1 MVNDRGFTLIELILV
16 LILAGV
22 LLAYAGPR
30 FFATAPFDQRFAVDD
45 TLTLLRYAHK
55 LAVAS
60 GCAVEVRIDADSDTY
75 TLRQRTSC
83 ASGPFDRVIQLPV
96 EQAPG
101 RALGDVY
108 PDGGV
113 TVIVFDPLGRAL
125 NAAGAVADAAIGVA
139 GRTVR
144 VEGRTGFAHG
154 PL

>member
-1 MVNDRGFTLIELILV
+1 MAKDRGFTLIELILV

-30 FFATAPFDQRFAVDD
+30 FFAGSAFDERFAVDD
-45 TLTLLRYAHK
+45 TLTLLRFAHK

-60 GCAVEVRIDADSDTY
+60 GCAVEVRIDAASDTC
-75 TLRQRTSC
+75 TLRQRTNC
-83 ASGPFDRVIQLPV
+83 ASGPFERVIQLPV

-108 PDGGV
+108 PGDSV

-125 NAAGAVADAAIGVA
+125 NAAGTVADATVGVA
-139 GRTVR
+139 GRTLR
-144 VEGRTGFAHG
+144 VEGRTGFAYG